1 MTVLSPLARGKG
13 SWEGDLEST
22 PSKRVFKP
30 VLKHYLDEEKD
41 FLDKSV
47 ANPIRVKSRLGHI
60 NSIVQEV
67 SKIKTKTS
75 QDVPPATFAKYLHSK
90 APSTELSRPKT
101 SKSQR
106 RYPSKP
112 SQILYNP
119 TRHIRVKSAPMR
131 CHADLDG
138 QLNLPKTYLTRKGAL
153 MLFASPENLAFSHEN
168 DERCYF
174 YDPDDVDTAQLA
186 LQEMQTL
193 DNLTTSVLQY
203 GNQQQQQIFSKLAS
217 AGRLGKTGITYA
229 PYNKEEA
236 VDFRTQPGGDFFFYL
251 RDVQAKASYR
261 NLVRSPSYHSLNS
274 EEATED
280 LTSALRTLDDE
291 FTESRSMI
299 GESTLC
305 DFSTVGESTRDWLKS
320 SVSGHRVSQVT
331 CATPA
336 SASGDAASMDYR
348 ANRPNTGRSFRSS
361 SIARTTTPLSFKEI
375 AMSIKSAPYLGRPL
389 SAAYPSTYS
398 AYIPAPPAVEH
409 DTHPSEEEEEEEG
422 ADNQSQN
429 GRRPSSR
436 YSTRSQKS
444 TSSQGAKSTRS
455 EKSGLSRRSVRG
467 VSPGDQQLILEEN
480 QEEAPEEHQGRHAVS
495 RSSRRSGSH
504 RSGSWQSDEGIIQEG
519 DGRKSEARNGSER
532 SRAAPMSAGSKRS
545 QVSWADEKPQQLE
558 EGADDDDVEEEEDDD
573 WRSEVIEIAISER
586 GEPMTELQLDEEVKD
601 EVNDEDEVAMPMEE
615 TDKTEGKLETNNE
628 RKTTSRVSSAS
639 SRRMYTPR
647 TRSSGR
653 TTPIEMDEGEE
664 LPDERIP
671 SSAASVKRSISQMS
685 QSPPEEAAYIPGEVH
700 EDPSRVDEEVD
711 DINETHEKGS
721 AFEGETEQQQIVHDE
736 SDAKLV
742 DVEILE
748 RGKTPQDAE
757 GPPEQPVEEEAPP
770 KPRTMLL
777 EDASVIPNQ
786 QTVVKQDLPST
797 RKPEA
802 DVPSK
807 GKSQPT
813 QTTIKK
819 VVTVVTMPEKK
830 LAPKEDPVPIVPPQ
844 KAEKPKVTSVVSA
857 SLASVKA
864 KNAGKKSPRS
874 GRKHKG
880 GGGKKTTF
888 SGPQLDFVGSMVI
901 DPYAGPS
908 QDEMDDMVAEELAKE
923 LAAQNLEE
931 DKPEEKKK
939 PEEEEQDDV
948 DSLATDDEAIE
959 KELKKTRVPSQK
971 KESKKKL
978 AKERAAIKEARR
990 LEKQRRED
998 EMKALRE
1005 KKRLMEEER
1014 KRLEMEEIRRKEE
1027 LADRIAEA
1035 EQEAEMA
1042 RQAEEDAKLMMQE
1055 VRKTAREE
1063 REAKRRADAER
1074 RKTERERQR
1083 EERKKMEDQARQREE
1098 EMAEKLASAEER
1110 RKMQEESRLQREE
1123 QERLEQEERDR
1134 LEEEELMRLE
1144 EEEEK
1149 IRELEREAER
1159 EAMERLITEREAAES
1174 NRRQAEK
1181 LRKQQEAKEERRRQ
1195 EELERK
1201 AKEEERLLMLKIE
1214 EEQKREKELE
1224 RIRQIQRLEE
1234 EARFKVRKEL
1244 ERRRARALRRREQ
1257 NLEQQGHMNGL
1268 RRTQGMTKPWVFTYY
1283 VHWPRD
1289 TYERRLPSGDK
1300 KKKRG
1305 AMRKSRAKT
1314 APPVMVEAKS
1324 NMSDSAAGP

>member
-1 MTVLSPLARGKG
+1 MGTCEVTCHWAQYITAADWRDKLS
-13 SWEGDLEST
+13 
-22 PSKRVFKP
+22 
-30 VLKHYLDEEKD
+30 
-41 FLDKSV
+41 
-47 ANPIRVKSRLGHI
+47 
-60 NSIVQEV
+60 
-67 SKIKTKTS
+67 
-75 QDVPPATFAKYLHSK
+75 
-90 APSTELSRPKT
+90 
-101 SKSQR
+101 
-106 RYPSKP
+106 
-112 SQILYNP
+112 
-119 TRHIRVKSAPMR
+119 
-131 CHADLDG
+131 
-138 QLNLPKTYLTRKGAL
+138 LTRG
-153 MLFASPENLAFSHEN
+153 NI
-168 DERCYF
+168 
-174 YDPDDVDTAQLA
+174 
-186 LQEMQTL
+186 
-193 DNLTTSVLQY
+193 TSVKC
-203 GNQQQQQIFSKLAS
+203 FE
-217 AGRLGKTGITYA
+217 TY
-229 PYNKEEA
+229 
-236 VDFRTQPGGDFFFYL
+236 RC
-251 RDVQAKASYR
+251 YR
-261 NLVRSPSYHSLNS
+261 NLVSSPSYHSLNS

-291 FTESRSMI
+291 FTESRSVI

-320 SVSGHRVSQVT
+320 SVSGHRASQVT

-336 SASGDAASMDYR
+336 SASGDTASMDYR

-361 SIARTTTPLSFKEI
+361 LVARTTTPLSFKEI

-409 DTHPSEEEEEEEG
+409 DTHPSEEEEEEEEG

-436 YSTRSQKS
+436 FSTRSQKS
-444 TSSQGAKSTRS
+444 TSSQGAKSTCS

-467 VSPGDQQLILEEN
+467 VSPVDQQPMSAEN
-480 QEEAPEEHQGRHAVS
+480 QEEEPEEHQGRHAVS

-504 RSGSWQSDEGIIQEG
+504 RSGSGQTDEGIIQEG
-519 DGRKSEARNGSER
+519 DGRKSEARNGSGR
-532 SRAAPMSAGSKRS
+532 SRAVTMSAGSKRS
-545 QVSWADEKPQQLE
+545 QVSWADEKTQQLE

-601 EVNDEDEVAMPMEE
+601 EVNDEEEVAMPMEE
-615 TDKTEGKLETNNE
+615 ADETEGKLETNNE

-653 TTPIEMDEGEE
+653 TTPIEMDEGEK

-671 SSAASVKRSISQMS
+671 SSAASSKRSNSQMS
-685 QSPPEEAAYIPGEVH
+685 QSPPEEEVANVLGEVH
-700 EDPSRVDEEVD
+700 EDPSRVDEEAD
-711 DINETHEKGS
+711 DVNETHEKQS
-721 AFEGETEQQQIVHDE
+721 AFEGETEQPQIEHDE

-757 GPPEQPVEEEAPP
+757 GPPEQQVEEEAPP

-786 QTVVKQDLPST
+786 RTVVKQDLPST

-807 GKSQPT
+807 GKSLPT

-844 KAEKPKVTSVVSA
+844 KAEKPKVTSIVTA

-880 GGGKKTTF
+880 GGGKKTSF

-908 QDEMDDMVAEELAKE
+908 QEEMDDMIAEEVSIVDEWSSMACKE

-931 DKPEEKKK
+931 EKQRREEETRK
-939 PEEEEQDDV
+939 EEQDDV

-990 LEKQRRED
+990 LEKQRREE

-1014 KRLEMEEIRRKEE
+1014 KRLEMEEIRRKSCLQASWERVSGEGYRSRE

-1035 EQEAEMA
+1035 S
-1042 RQAEEDAKLMMQE
+1042 RSGDGQASEEDAKLMMQE

-1149 IRELEREAER
+1149 IRELERE
-1159 EAMERLITEREAAES
+1159 
-1174 NRRQAEK
+1174 
-1181 LRKQQEAKEERRRQ
+1181 
-1195 EELERK
+1195 
-1201 AKEEERLLMLKIE
+1201 
-1214 EEQKREKELE
+1214 
-1224 RIRQIQRLEE
+1224 
-1234 EARFKVRKEL
+1234 
-1244 ERRRARALRRREQ
+1244 
-1257 NLEQQGHMNGL
+1257 
-1268 RRTQGMTKPWVFTYY
+1268 
-1283 VHWPRD
+1283 
-1289 TYERRLPSGDK
+1289 
-1300 KKKRG
+1300 
-1305 AMRKSRAKT
+1305 
-1314 APPVMVEAKS
+1314 
-1324 NMSDSAAGP
+1324 